1 MEVFEGA
8 EFVRLRSVEHGTYLH
23 AAEDGRAVRLDARG
37 ASHHAAWAVQREQAG
52 GGGRSRG
59 TRYLLLRGVYGRY
72 LGAPAP
78 SGPLTPCRCRRRAA
92 AQRDR
97 DEREAQAIMWRAVA
111 TGGGPGVVL
120 LHDEHGRF
128 LRANWRHLPC
138 RAGVAVGDDSYL
150 GPTMKWAVEVIPWK
164 HG

>member
-111 TGGGPGVVL
+111 TGGGPGVL

>member
-1 MEVFEGA
+1 
-8 EFVRLRSVEHGTYLH
+8 
-23 AAEDGRAVRLDARG
+23 
-37 ASHHAAWAVQREQAG
+37 
-52 GGGRSRG
+52 
-59 TRYLLLRGVYGRY
+59 
-72 LGAPAP
+72 
-78 SGPLTPCRCRRRAA
+78 
-92 AQRDR
+92 
-97 DEREAQAIMWRAVA
+97 MWRAVA
-111 TGGGPGVVL
+111 TGGGPGVL